1 MFATKFRKSFAKLVI
16 PMSELN
22 LIDATQLF
30 ELENNVQ
37 LGGSMSAFIM
47 EKNSKHMIAT

>member
-1 MFATKFRKSFAKLVI
+1 VSATKFNKGFAKLVI
-16 PMSELN
+16 PMFGLN
-22 LIDATQLF
+22 LINATQLF

-47 EKNSKHMIAT
+47 EKDSRHMITT